1 MQDSDQGILLR
12 THPFSETSLVVRW
25 LTQEHGRI
33 ATLARGATR
42 PKSPL
47 RGRLDL
53 YFIATITYTPSRQ
66 GTLHTLKEI
75 TLDNTFASL
84 RQSYPALAQAAYAT
98 RLIERVTE
106 TDTPLPGLFQILQ
119 QFLQT
124 TSRRPTHSLHVA
136 ALELQLLQ
144 WLGQAPN
151 LDISPISSGA
161 RSLCQRLLEPNPDL
175 HHHLQPTDD
184 QSREIQRFLTNE
196 LQNQLDIPPNWRP
209 RS

>member
-1 MQDSDQGILLR
+1 MQESAQGILLR

-25 LTQEHGRI
+25 LTREQGRI

-66 GTLHTLKEI
+66 GTLHTLKEV
-75 TLDNTFASL
+75 TLEETFANL
-84 RQSYPALAQAAYAT
+84 RQSYTALSQAAYAS

-106 TDTPLPGLFQILQ
+106 TDTPLPGLFEILQ
-119 QFLQT
+119 QFLHT
-124 TSRRPTHSLHVA
+124 TSTHPPHALHIA

-144 WLGQAPN
+144 WLGQAPD
-151 LDISPISSGA
+151 LTLAPISPGSQSI
-161 RSLCQRLLEPNPDL
+161 CQHLLEPNPQL
-175 HHHLQPTDD
+175 HHHLKTSPE
-184 QSREIQRFLTNE
+184 QSREIHRFLTAE
-196 LQNQLDIPPNWRP
+196 LQNQLDIPTTWRP
-209 RS
+209 HP